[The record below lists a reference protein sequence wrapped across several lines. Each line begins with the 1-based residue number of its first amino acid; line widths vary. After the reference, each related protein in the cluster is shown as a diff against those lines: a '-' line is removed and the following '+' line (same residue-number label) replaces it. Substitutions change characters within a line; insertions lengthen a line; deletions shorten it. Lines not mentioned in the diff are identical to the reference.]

1 MNIKII
7 MNKFLFGSLL
17 LVAMTF
23 FLSCSNNKNKQ
34 SFSHEEISVSDS
46 SLFIQPQYAKGFSV
60 KYLKDGVR
68 LLDIQDPQDE
78 NELAYHFAL
87 VPKGIKKANLPSE
100 YTAVSIPIDHTI
112 CMTLLQLSNFIALN
126 AYDYISG
133 ITSTKNLYNKE
144 LLSRVKEGKIVKI
157 GQEGNFDA
165 EIIMAANPDVIFIS
179 PFKRGGYEVIKET
192 GITLVPH
199 LGYKELEPLAQAEW
213 VKFIA
218 MFIGKEKEANQLFEN
233 ISKRYLELK
242 ALASQQ
248 KERPVVF
255 SGEMH
260 GGNWYAV
267 GGKSFLA
274 QMFADAGADYVLKDD
289 PSSGGV
295 NIDFEKMY
303 NLAAKAD
310 YWRILNSFPGNFTY
324 DALKASEPRNADFK
338 AFKEKQIIYCN
349 MKQSPY
355 YERSP
360 MEPDVVLKD
369 FVYIFHP
376 ELLPEDYQPSFYK
389 LLK

>member
-1 MNIKII
+1 
-7 MNKFLFGSLL
+7 MNKISLYGLL
-17 LVAMTF
+17 LITISFAF
-23 FLSCSNNKNKQ
+23 SCSNNKSKQ
-34 SFSHEEISVSDS
+34 SINHKEIAISDS
-46 SLFIQPQYAKGFSV
+46 SLYIHPEYAKGFTV
-60 KYLKDGVR
+60 RYLKDGVR
-68 LLDIQDPQDE
+68 LLDIQDPQDK
-78 NELAYHFAL
+78 NELSYHFAL
-87 VPKGIKKANLPSE
+87 VPKEGKAPAIPSE
-100 YTAVSIPIDHTI
+100 YTAIPVPIDHTI

-133 ITSTKNLYNKE
+133 ITSTKNLYNE
-144 LLSRVKEGKIVKI
+144 TILSRVKDGKIVKI

-218 MFIGKEKEANQLFEN
+218 MFIGKEKEANQLFEG
-233 ISKRYLELK
+233 ITKRYNDLK
-242 ALASQQ
+242 NQASQL

-303 NLAAKAD
+303 NLAANAD
-310 YWRILNSFPGNFTY
+310 YWRILNSFPGEFTY
-324 DALKASEPRNADFK
+324 EALKASEPRNVDFK
-338 AFKEKQIIYCN
+338 AFKEKKIIYCN

-389 LLK
+389 LLR

>member
-1 MNIKII
+1 MNRFSFLAILLALII
-7 MNKFLFGSLL
+7 
-17 LVAMTF
+17 V
-23 FLSCSNNKNKQ
+23 SCSNNKNKQ
-34 SFSHEEISVSDS
+34 SFSFEDAVLSDS
-46 SLFIQPQYAKGFSV
+46 SLLIQPQYAKGFSI
-60 KYLKDGVR
+60 KYLKNGVR
-68 LLDIQDPQDE
+68 LLDLQDPQDE
-78 NELAYHFAL
+78 NELTYHFAL
-87 VPKGIKKANLPSE
+87 VPKGNKTFDIPKDYIQVP
-100 YTAVSIPIDHTI
+100 VPIDRTI
-112 CMTLLQLSNFIALN
+112 CMTLLQLSNFIALE

-133 ITSTKNLYNKE
+133 ITSTKNLYNKTI
-144 LLSRVKEGKIVKI
+144 LSRVKEGKIVKI

-233 ISKRYLELK
+233 ISTRYNDLK
-242 ALASQQ
+242 AKASQE

-303 NLAAKAD
+303 NMAAKAD
-310 YWRILNSFPGNFTY
+310 YWRILNSFTGDFTY
-324 DALKASEPRNADFK
+324 EALKTSEPRNADFR

-369 FVYIFHP
+369 FVYVFHP
-376 ELLPEDYQPSFYK
+376 ELLPDDYQPSFYK
-389 LLK
+389 ILK

>member
-1 MNIKII
+1 MNRFSFLAILLALII
-7 MNKFLFGSLL
+7 
-17 LVAMTF
+17 V
-23 FLSCSNNKNKQ
+23 SCSNNKNKQ
-34 SFSHEEISVSDS
+34 SFSFEDAVLSDS
-46 SLFIQPQYAKGFSV
+46 SLLIQPQYAKGFSV
-60 KYLKDGVR
+60 KYLKNGVR
-68 LLDIQDPQDE
+68 LLDLQDPQDE
-78 NELAYHFAL
+78 NELTYHFAL
-87 VPKGIKKANLPSE
+87 VPKGNKTSDIPKDYIQVP
-100 YTAVSIPIDHTI
+100 VPIDRTI
-112 CMTLLQLSNFIALN
+112 CMTLLQLSNFIALE

-133 ITSTKNLYNKE
+133 ITSTKNLYNKTI
-144 LLSRVKEGKIVKI
+144 LSRVKEGKIVKI

-218 MFIGKEKEANQLFEN
+218 MFIGKEKEANQLFTN
-233 ISKRYLELK
+233 ISTRYNDLK
-242 ALASQQ
+242 VKASQE

-303 NLAAKAD
+303 NMAAKAD
-310 YWRILNSFPGNFTY
+310 YWRILNSFTGDFTY
-324 DALKASEPRNADFK
+324 EALKTSEPRNADFR

-369 FVYIFHP
+369 FVYVFHP
-376 ELLPEDYQPSFYK
+376 ELLPDDYQPSFYK
-389 LLK
+389 ILK